1 MCFFMERESMEKEY
15 YDIIKEILESEE
27 FQKRKNYKH
36 HGNITVYDHSLKVSQ
51 VAYKI
56 AKKLKSMDARSIA
69 VGGLLHDFYDKPW
82 QERTEKTKL
91 LKKHGFV
98 HAKEASK
105 NAYRYFPEYMN
116 PKIND
121 MIIKHM
127 FPLNVKPPKYLGSW
141 IVNLSDDIVSLNIL
155 KHPSALPK
163 YIGIKKR
170 KK

>member
-1 MCFFMERESMEKEY
+1 MEQREYEEIIK
-15 YDIIKEILESEE
+15 DIIQHPE
-27 FQKRKNYKH
+27 FQKRKEYMH
-36 HGNITVYDHSLKVSQ
+36 HENESVYEHSLKVSFL
-51 VAYKI
+51 AYRI
-56 AKKLKSMDARSIA
+56 AKFLHLKNSRDIA
-69 VGGLLHDFYDKPW
+69 IGGILHDFYDKPW